1 MDTLRSRRIN
11 TALGIVAIVL
21 WSSTMALARSLS
33 EALGPLTAGTI
44 VYTAGGVLG
53 CLYLA
58 ARGRLVAAFRLP
70 RAYLVGSGLLFVA
83 YIVCMYLAVGLAV
96 SRQQTIEVGILN
108 YLWPALTLVF
118 AIPILHARVRAAF
131 WPGVVLGLAG
141 AALAPLRLEEYSLD
155 ALAANL
161 RAHPVPYLLA
171 LAAAILWGLYSN
183 VSRRWAGQARGG
195 AVPVFVLVT
204 GLVLAA
210 LRWAFPEESVWT
222 ARAMAELAFLAV
234 FPTLLA
240 YAMWDAAVRR
250 GNLTLVA
257 SVSYLAPL
265 LSTAISAVY
274 LDVAVGWNLWAA
286 CGLVVAGALVC
297 SRSVVRC
304 RPRQAAAY
312 PR

>member
-11 TALGIVAIVL
+11 TALGVVAIVL
-21 WSSTMALARSLS
+21 WSTTMALARSLA
-33 EALGPLTAGTI
+33 ETVGPLTTAALA
-44 VYTAGGVLG
+44 YTAGGAAG

-58 ARGRLVAAFRLP
+58 ARGRLAPAFRLP
-70 RAYLVGSGLLFVA
+70 RPYLVGSGLLFVA
-83 YIVCMYLAVGLAV
+83 YIACIYLAVGLAS
-96 SRQQTIEVGILN
+96 SRQQAIEVGILN

-118 AIPILHARVRAAF
+118 AIPILHMRVRAAF

-141 AALAPLRLEEYSLD
+141 AALAPLRLGEYSLD

-161 RAHPVPYLLA
+161 RDHPAPYLLG
-171 LAAAILWGLYSN
+171 LAAAILWGLYST

-195 AVPVFVLVT
+195 AVPIFVLAT

-210 LRWAFPEESVWT
+210 MRWVFPEESVWT
-222 ARAMAELAFLAV
+222 ARAVAELAFLAV

-240 YAMWDAAVRR
+240 YAMWDVAVRR

-257 SVSYLAPL
+257 SVSYLTPL
-265 LSTAISAVY
+265 LSTAVSAVY

-286 CGLVVAGALVC
+286 CGLVVAGALLC
-297 SRSVVRC
+297 SRSVVKDGS
-304 RPRQAAAY
+304 AG
-312 PR
+312 